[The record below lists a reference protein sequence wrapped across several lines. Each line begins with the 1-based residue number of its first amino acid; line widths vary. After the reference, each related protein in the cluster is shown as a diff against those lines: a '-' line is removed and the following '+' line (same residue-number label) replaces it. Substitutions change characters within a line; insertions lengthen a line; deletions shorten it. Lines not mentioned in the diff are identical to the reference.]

1 MTTATKKVLAFDL
14 DDTLAITKSP
24 ITVEMAT
31 VLTDVLRHYDICII
45 SGGRFEQFQTQ
56 IIDQLSINDDL
67 LERLHLMP
75 TCGTRYY
82 RYNTQIGAWDLQY
95 AEDLTKAQKDAVIE
109 ALESAAKQLGYWE
122 TNPAGPI
129 IEDRES
135 QITYSALGQFAA
147 PADKY
152 AWDPDGT
159 KKMAIRDLAA
169 PKLPGLE
176 VRVGGTTS
184 VDVTAIG
191 IDKAYGMQ
199 KLIDHLHIQKEDI
212 LFFGDKLQEG
222 GNDYPVK
229 AFGIESIEVDNEN
242 DTIVRL
248 KEILA
253 TI

>member
-1 MTTATKKVLAFDL
+1 MKKVLAFDL

-24 ITVEMAT
+24 ISDEMAA
-31 VLTDVLRHYDICII
+31 VLTNILDHFDVCVI
-45 SGGRFEQFQTQ
+45 SGGRFEQFQSQ
-56 IIDQLSINDDL
+56 IIDRLAISNDL
-67 LERLHLMP
+67 LARLHLMP

-82 RYNTQIGAWDLQY
+82 RHSSDTNAWDLQY
-95 AEDLTKAQKDAVIE
+95 AEDLTDDQKTSVIQ
-109 ALESAAKQLGYWE
+109 ALEESAKALGYWE
-122 TNPAGPI
+122 ENPAGPI

-135 QITYSALGQFAA
+135 QITYSALGQFAT
-147 PADKY
+147 PTDKY
-152 AWDPDGT
+152 AWDADGI
-159 KKMAIRDLAA
+159 KKMAIRDLVA

-199 KLIDHLHIQKEDI
+199 KLMDHLKIEKEDI

-229 AFGIESIEVDNEN
+229 AFGIDTIEVKNEH
-242 DTIVRL
+242 DTALHL
-248 KEILA
+248 KEIL
-253 TI
+253 TTLS